1 MTNNKYTA
9 QQNTIRKQVFAAIR
23 EKSYLTDTDI
33 KRNYGRSKVVLAAID
48 EARKRKANGQAFSE
62 HELFFRNFL
71 NNADAFAKCL
81 PSSGYSMG
89 EHKYITNRL
98 YGILGNSFKY
108 DKEVIGTCDST
119 QEYARSSKFQAR
131 HGEVRAELTVNILAK
146 ARVLDGMITVMG
158 KQVQKRIW
166 KCQWIVWDYDRNK
179 RGFITTETIAWHLEN
194 GYVVESHRG
203 RRYKEGWFH
212 CKDLK
217 QAREY
222 LTANI
227 RDERAMVVAQK
238 QAQKREEE
246 ERKADERKRKAQEKA
261 DKQER
266 AAVMAHRKNYTQQE
280 VSRAAWIIFGKIAS
294 RQDSCLFRSVWRGYK
309 LNINEDDAFEVAVK
323 DAFETICKEH
333 DVVKEL
339 SKHNSRERQAYYYS
353 KQPVN
358 ILQHEMVANFHQAH
372 TVDEQQMHLP
382 HEVLYA
388 YNDRDKRIMKIL
400 AKMYRRQL
408 AAKHEAV
415 AKSSELAD
423 ALQHMYVYRDSIAAG
438 NCVPGTDGF
447 LADHNL
453 QKTDTRSGEFLLR
466 ISRNTWQHAN
476 VARIVKRY
484 IGITY
489 PDFYQQNEIA
499 INSVLSTL

>member
-1 MTNNKYTA
+1 MKKF
-9 QQNTIRKQVFAAIR
+9 TIQENATRKHVFAAIR

-33 KRNYGRSKVVLAAID
+33 KRNYGRSKVVLAAVV
-48 EARKRKANGQAFSE
+48 EARQRKTNGLYPMSE
-62 HELFFRNFL
+62 HQLFFDNIKSY
-71 NNADAFAKCL
+71 ASDFAKCL

-89 EHKYITNRL
+89 EYKRITNRL
-98 YGILGNSFKY
+98 YGIVGNSSTY
-108 DKEVIGTCDST
+108 DKDVLAGYDNT
-119 QEYARSSKFQAR
+119 QEYRGSKYKAT
-131 HGEVRAELTVNILAK
+131 HGEVRAELPVSILTK
-146 ARVLDGMITVMG
+146 ARVLDSMITVMG

-166 KCQWIVWDYDRNK
+166 KCQWIVWDYERNK
-179 RGFITTETIAWHLEN
+179 RGFITTATINWHLES
-194 GYVVESHRG
+194 GYVVESHEG
-203 RRYKEGWFH
+203 RRYRKGWYH
-212 CKDLK
+212 CKDLT

-227 RDERAMVVAQK
+227 RDEKAMVVAQK

-266 AAVMAHRKNYTQQE
+266 QSVMVHRKNYTQQE
-280 VSRAAWIIFGKIAS
+280 VNRAAWKIFGKIAS
-294 RQDSCLFRSVWRGYK
+294 RQESCLFRSVWRGYK

-339 SKHNSRERQAYYYS
+339 SKHNSRERQANYYS

-388 YNDRDKRIMKIL
+388 YNDRDKRILKIL

-415 AKSSELAD
+415 AKSNELAD

-453 QKTDTRSGEFLLR
+453 KKTDTRSGEFLLR